1 MKTENIIVFD
11 TTLRDGEQSPGV
23 SMSVDDKIE
32 IAKQLENFGVD
43 VIEAGFAFA
52 SPADFEAITK
62 ISKVL
67 KNSTI
72 CSLAR
77 ATQKDIDCAYEALKN
92 ANKKRIHTFIAT
104 SDIHLKY
111 KLKKTQDEIVEII
124 KNSVSYAKSK
134 CDDIE
139 WSAEDATRTNI
150 GYLIKCVKTA
160 IQSGATTINLPDT
173 VGYCYPQEYQKMFE
187 KVISEVGKEIDI
199 SNVIFS
205 THCHNDLGMATANA
219 ISGVIG
225 GARQIEC
232 CINGIGERAGNT
244 ATEEIVMAFKVRKEL
259 GFDTNIDTKQ
269 IKKMSDKILDISGFA
284 IQPNKAIVGKNAF
297 LHESGIHQDG
307 VLKNK
312 STYEIIDPAYVGI
325 KVDNIVL
332 GKLSGRSALK
342 AKLDEMGYKF
352 DEEQI
357 NQIFI
362 KFKEIAGRK
371 KFIVEEDIKRIMK
384 DYGFINLQ

>member
-1 MKTENIIVFD
+1 MKTDNIIIFD

-23 SMSVDDKIE
+23 SMSVDDKIN
-32 IAKQLENFGVD
+32 IAIQLEKMGVD

-52 SPADFEAITK
+52 SPADFEAIQK
-62 ISKVL
+62 ISQVV
-67 KNSTI
+67 KNATI

-111 KLKKTQDEIVEII
+111 KLKKTQDEVIEMV

-134 CDDIE
+134 CSDIE
-139 WSAEDATRTNI
+139 WSAEDATRTEI
-150 GYLIKCVKTA
+150 GFLIKCVKTA

-187 KVISEVGKEIDI
+187 NVITEVNKEIDT
-199 SNVIFS
+199 SNIIFS

-219 ISGVIG
+219 ISGAIG

-244 ATEEIVMAFKVRKEL
+244 AMEEVVMAFKVKKGL
-259 GFDTNIDTKQ
+259 GFDTNIDTKK
-269 IKKMSDKILDISGFA
+269 IKKISDTIRDISGFT

-307 VLKNK
+307 VLKHK
-312 STYEIIDPAYVGI
+312 STYEIIDPANVGI
-325 KVDNIVL
+325 KTDNIVL

-342 AKLDEMGYKF
+342 AKIETMGYKF
-352 DEEQI
+352 SEEQI
-357 NQIFI
+357 NKIFV
-362 KFKEIAGRK
+362 KFKEIASRK
-371 KFIVEEDIKRIMK
+371 KFVVEEDIERIMK
-384 DYGFINLQ
+384 DCGFINL

>member
-1 MKTENIIVFD
+1 MRTKNIIVFD

-23 SMSVDDKIE
+23 SMSVEDKVN
-32 IAKQLENFGVD
+32 IAIQLEKMGVD

-52 SPADFEAITK
+52 SPADFEAIQK
-62 ISKVL
+62 ISKVV

-77 ATQKDIDCAYEALKN
+77 ATKKDIDCAAEALKN
-92 ANKKRIHTFIAT
+92 ARKKRIHTFIAT

-111 KLKKTQDEIVEII
+111 KLKKTRKEVIEMIRD
-124 KNSVSYAKSK
+124 SVSYAKSK
-134 CDDIE
+134 CDDVE
-139 WSAEDATRTNI
+139 WSAEDSTRTEI
-150 GYLIKCVKTA
+150 SYLIKCVKAA
-160 IQSGATTINLPDT
+160 IQAGATTINLPDT
-173 VGYCYPQEYQKMFE
+173 VGYCYPQEYRKMFE
-187 KVISEVGKEIDI
+187 TVIKKVGKEIDI

-219 ISGVIG
+219 ISGAMG

-244 ATEEIVMAFKVRKEL
+244 ATEEVIMAFKVRKGI
-259 GFDTNIDTKQ
+259 GFDTRINTKQ
-269 IKKMSDKILDISGFA
+269 IKKISDIIRDISGFA

-312 STYEIIDPAYVGI
+312 STYEIIDPADVGI
-325 KVDNIVL
+325 EEDNIVL
-332 GKLSGRSALK
+332 GKLSGRSALT
-342 AKLDEMGYKF
+342 AKIVAMGYKF
-352 DEEQI
+352 SEEQI
-357 NQIFI
+357 NYLFI
-362 KFKEIAGRK
+362 KFKDLASRRK
-371 KFIVEEDIKRIMK
+371 FVVDDDIRRMIK
-384 DYGFINLQ
+384 GCFC

>member
-1 MKTENIIVFD
+1 MKTNIIIFD

-23 SMSVDDKIE
+23 SMSIDDKIN
-32 IAKQLENFGVD
+32 IAIQLESFGVD

-52 SPADFEAITK
+52 SPVDFEAIQK
-62 ISKVL
+62 ISDVV

-77 ATQKDIDCAYEALKN
+77 ATQKDIDYAYEALKK

-111 KLKKTQDEIVEII
+111 KLKKT
-124 KNSVSYAKSK
+124 KNEVIDMIRESVSYAKSK
-134 CDDIE
+134 CNDIE
-139 WSAEDATRTNI
+139 WSAEDSTRTEIN
-150 GYLIKCVKTA
+150 YLIECVKTA
-160 IQSGATTINLPDT
+160 IQAGATTINLPDT
-173 VGYCYPQEYQKMFE
+173 VGYCYPQEYQRMFE
-187 KVISEVGKEIDI
+187 NVISEVGKETDI

-205 THCHNDLGMATANA
+205 THCHDDLGMATANSL
-219 ISGVIG
+219 SGVIG

-244 ATEEIVMAFKVRKEL
+244 ATEEIVMAFKIRPEL
-259 GFDTNIDTKQ
+259 DFNTNIITRQ
-269 IKKMSDKILDISGFA
+269 IKKMSDMISDISGFV
-284 IQPNKAIVGKNAF
+284 IQPNKAIVGRNAF

-312 STYEIIDPAYVGI
+312 STYEIIDPADVGI
-325 KVDNIVL
+325 ETNNIVL

-342 AKLDEMGYKF
+342 SKIEEMGYKF
-352 DEEQI
+352 DEDQI
-357 NQIFI
+357 NKIFV
-362 KFKEIAGRK
+362 KFKEIASRK
-371 KFIVEEDIKRIMK
+371 KFIVEEDIDRMVKEC
-384 DYGFINLQ
+384 GF

>member
-1 MKTENIIVFD
+1 MKTKNIIVFD

-23 SMSVDDKIE
+23 SMSVEDKVN
-32 IAKQLENFGVD
+32 IAIQLEKMGVN

-52 SPADFEAITK
+52 SPADFEAIQK
-62 ISKVL
+62 ISEVV

-77 ATQKDIDCAYEALKN
+77 ATKKDIDCAAEALKN
-92 ANKKRIHTFIAT
+92 AHKKRIHTFIAT

-111 KLKKTQDEIVEII
+111 KLKKTRKEVIEMI

-139 WSAEDATRTNI
+139 WSAEDATRTEI
-150 GYLIKCVKTA
+150 DFLIKCVKTA
-160 IQSGATTINLPDT
+160 IQTGATTINLPDT

-187 KVISEVGKEIDI
+187 NVIKEVSKDVDI
-199 SNVIFS
+199 SKVIFS

-219 ISGVIG
+219 ISGAMG

-269 IKKMSDKILDISGFA
+269 IKKMSDIIRDISGFS

-312 STYEIIDPAYVGI
+312 STYEIIDPKDVGI
-325 KVDNIVL
+325 EDDNIVL
-332 GKLSGRSALK
+332 GKLSGRSALT
-342 AKLDEMGYKF
+342 AKIVEMGYKF
-352 DEEQI
+352 TEEQI
-357 NQIFI
+357 NQIFV
-362 KFKEIAGRK
+362 KFKEIASRK
-371 KFIVEEDIKRIMK
+371 KFVVEEDIERIIK
-384 DYGFINLQ
+384 ECGF

>member
-1 MKTENIIVFD
+1 MKTEKIVIFD

-23 SMSVDDKIE
+23 SMSVNDKVNVAI
-32 IAKQLENFGVD
+32 QLEKMGVD

-52 SPADFEAITK
+52 SPADFEAIQK
-62 ISKVL
+62 ISKVV
-67 KNSTI
+67 KNSII

-139 WSAEDATRTNI
+139 WSAEDATRTEINF
-150 GYLIKCVKTA
+150 LIKCVKTA
-160 IQSGATTINLPDT
+160 IQAGATTINLPDT

-187 KVISEVGKEIDI
+187 RVINAVGKEIDI
-199 SNVIFS
+199 SNIIFS

-219 ISGVIG
+219 LAGVIG
-225 GARQIEC
+225 GARQVEC
-232 CINGIGERAGNT
+232 CVNGIGERAGNT
-244 ATEEIVMAFKVRKEL
+244 AMEEIVMIFKTKKCFA
-259 GFDTNIDTKQ
+259 FDTNIDTKQ
-269 IKKMSDKILDISGFA
+269 IKQISDTIRDISGFA

-312 STYEIIDPAYVGI
+312 STYEIINPEDVGI
-325 KVDNIVL
+325 KTENIVL

-342 AKLDEMGYKF
+342 AKVDEMGYKF
-352 DEEQI
+352 TDEQI
-357 NQIFI
+357 NQIFV
-362 KFKEIAGRK
+362 KFKEISGRK
-371 KFIVEEDIKRIMK
+371 KFIVDEDIERIIK
-384 DYGFINLQ
+384 DCCF

>member
-1 MKTENIIVFD
+1 MKTDKVIVFD

-23 SMSVDDKIE
+23 AMSIEDKVN
-32 IAKQLENFGVD
+32 IAVRLEKIGVD

-52 SPADFEAITK
+52 SPADFEAIHR
-62 ISKVL
+62 ISKVVN
-67 KNSTI
+67 KSTI

-77 ATQKDIDCAYEALKN
+77 ATKKDIDCAAEALKD
-92 ANKKRIHTFIAT
+92 ACKKRIHTFIAT

-111 KLKKTQDEIVEII
+111 KLKKTQDEVIEMI
-124 KNSVSYAKSK
+124 KESVSYAKTK
-134 CDDIE
+134 CDDVE
-139 WSAEDATRTNI
+139 WSAEDATRTEI

-160 IQSGATTINLPDT
+160 IQAGATTINLPDT

-187 KVISEVGKEIDI
+187 IVIKKVSKEIDI

-205 THCHNDLGMATANA
+205 THCHNDLGMATANS
-219 ISGVIG
+219 ISGAIG

-244 ATEEIVMAFKVRKEL
+244 AMEEVVMAFKVRKEL
-259 GFDTNIDTKQ
+259 GFDTDIDTKQ
-269 IKKMSDKILDISGFA
+269 IKEISDTIRDISGFV

-312 STYEIIDPAYVGI
+312 STYEIIDPQDVGI
-325 KVDNIVL
+325 KIDNIVL

-342 AKLDEMGYKF
+342 AKVGEMGYKF
-352 DEEQI
+352 TEEQI
-357 NQIFI
+357 NYLFI
-362 KFKEIAGRK
+362 KFKDLASRRK
-371 KFIVEEDIKRIMK
+371 FVIEDDIRRM
-384 DYGFINLQ
+384 INDCFC

>member
-1 MKTENIIVFD
+1 MKTNNIIVFD

-23 SMSVDDKIE
+23 SMSVDEKIE

-52 SPADFEAITK
+52 SPADFEAIAK

-77 ATQKDIDCAYEALKN
+77 ATKNDIDCAHEAIKD
-92 ANKKRIHTFIAT
+92 ADKKRIHTFIAT

-111 KLKKTQDEIVEII
+111 KLKKTQDEVIEMI
-124 KNSVSYAKSK
+124 KNSVSYAKTK
-134 CDDIE
+134 CNDIE
-139 WSAEDATRTNI
+139 WSAEDATRTEI
-150 GYLIKCVKTA
+150 GFLIKCVKTA
-160 IQSGATTINLPDT
+160 IQAGATTINLPDT

-187 KVISEVGKEIDI
+187 NVIKEVSKEIDF

-205 THCHNDLGMATANA
+205 THCHNDLGMATANS
-219 ISGVIG
+219 ISGAIG

-244 ATEEIVMAFKVRKEL
+244 ATEEIAMTFRVRPEL
-259 GFDTNIDTKQ
+259 GFDTNIDTRQ
-269 IKKMSDKILDISGFA
+269 IKQMSDKIRDISGFV

-312 STYEIIDPAYVGI
+312 STYEIIDPADVGI

-342 AKLDEMGYKF
+342 AKIEEMGYKLT
-352 DEEQI
+352 DKQI

-384 DYGFINLQ
+384 DCSFISLQ

>member
-1 MKTENIIVFD
+1 MKTEKIVVFD

-23 SMSVDDKIE
+23 SMSVEDKVN
-32 IAKQLENFGVD
+32 IAIQLEKMGVD

-52 SPADFEAITK
+52 SPADFEAIQK
-62 ISKVL
+62 ISTVV

-77 ATQKDIDCAYEALKN
+77 ATQKDIDCAYDALKK

-111 KLKKTQDEIVEII
+111 KLKKTQDEVIEMI
-124 KNSVSYAKSK
+124 KNSVSYAKTK

-139 WSAEDATRTNI
+139 WSAEDATRTEI
-150 GYLIKCVKTA
+150 SFLIKCVKTA
-160 IQSGATTINLPDT
+160 IQAGATTINLPDT

-187 KVISEVGKEIDI
+187 NVIKEVSKDIDI
-199 SNVIFS
+199 SKVIFS
-205 THCHNDLGMATANA
+205 THCRNYLGMATANA
-219 ISGVIG
+219 ISGAIG

-244 ATEEIVMAFKVRKEL
+244 ATEEVVMAFKVRKEL
-259 GFDTNIDTKQ
+259 GFDANINTKQ
-269 IKKMSDKILDISGFA
+269 IKQMSDIIRDISGFA

-312 STYEIIDPAYVGI
+312 STYEIIDPADVGI
-325 KVDNIVL
+325 KADNIVL
-332 GKLSGRSALK
+332 GKLSGRSALRTK
-342 AKLDEMGYKF
+342 IEEIGYKLT
-352 DEEQI
+352 DKQI

-384 DYGFINLQ
+384 DCGFINLQ

>member
-1 MKTENIIVFD
+1 MKTEKIVVFD

-23 SMSVDDKIE
+23 SMSVDDKIN
-32 IAKQLENFGVD
+32 IAIQLEKMGVD

-52 SPADFEAITK
+52 SPADFEAIQK
-62 ISKVL
+62 ISQVA

-77 ATQKDIDCAYEALKN
+77 AMEKDIDCAYDAVKS

-111 KLKKTQDEIVEII
+111 KLKKTQDEVIEMI

-139 WSAEDATRTNI
+139 WSAEDATRTEI
-150 GYLIKCVKTA
+150 SFLIKCVKTA
-160 IQSGATTINLPDT
+160 IHAGATTINLPDT
-173 VGYCYPQEYQKMFE
+173 VGYCYPQEYQKMFQN
-187 KVISEVGKEIDI
+187 VIKEVSMEIDI

-219 ISGVIG
+219 ISGVTG

-244 ATEEIVMAFKVRKEL
+244 AMEEVVMAFKVRKEL

-269 IKKMSDKILDISGFA
+269 IKKISDTIRDVSGFV
-284 IQPNKAIVGKNAF
+284 IQPNKAIIGKNAF

-307 VLKNK
+307 VLKHK
-312 STYEIIDPAYVGI
+312 STYEIIDPADVGI
-325 KVDNIVL
+325 TANNIVL
-332 GKLSGRSALK
+332 GKLSGRSALT
-342 AKLDEMGYKF
+342 AKVAEMGYKF
-352 DEEQI
+352 TDEQI
-357 NQIFI
+357 NQIFV
-362 KFKEIAGRK
+362 KFKEIASRK
-371 KFIVEEDIKRIMK
+371 KFVVEEDIERIIQ
-384 DYGFINLQ
+384 DCRFVDL

>member
-1 MKTENIIVFD
+1 MKTKNIIVFD

-23 SMSVDDKIE
+23 SMSVEDKVN
-32 IAKQLENFGVD
+32 IAIQFEKMGVD
-43 VIEAGFAFA
+43 IIEAGFAFA
-52 SPADFEAITK
+52 SPADFEAIQR
-62 ISKVL
+62 ISKVV
-67 KNSTI
+67 KKSTI

-77 ATQKDIDCAYEALKN
+77 ATRKDIDCAYEALKN
-92 ANKKRIHTFIAT
+92 ADKKRIHTFIAT

-111 KLKKTQDEIVEII
+111 KLKKTQNEVIEMIRE
-124 KNSVSYAKSK
+124 SVSYAKSK

-139 WSAEDATRTNI
+139 WSAEDATRTDI
-150 GYLIKCVKTA
+150 DYLIKCVKTA
-160 IQSGATTINLPDT
+160 IQAGATTINLPDT

-187 KVISEVGKEIDI
+187 NVIKEINKEMDI

-205 THCHNDLGMATANA
+205 THCHNDLGMATANS
-219 ISGVIG
+219 ISGAIG

-232 CINGIGERAGNT
+232 CINGIGERAGNS
-244 ATEEIVMAFKVRKEL
+244 AMEEVVMAFKVRKEL

-269 IKKMSDKILDISGFA
+269 IKKMSDKIRDISGFV

-312 STYEIIDPAYVGI
+312 STYEIINPVDVGI
-325 KVDNIVL
+325 TTENIVL

-342 AKLDEMGYKF
+342 AKIEEIGYKLT
-352 DEEQI
+352 DEQI
-357 NQIFI
+357 NQIFV
-362 KFKEIAGRK
+362 KFKEVASRK
-371 KFIVEEDIKRIMK
+371 KFIVDEDIERIMK
-384 DYGFINLQ
+384 DCGLIGL

>member
-1 MKTENIIVFD
+1 MKTNNIIIFD

-62 ISKVL
+62 ISKVV

-77 ATQKDIDCAYEALKN
+77 ATEKDIDCAYEALKN

-111 KLKKTQDEIVEII
+111 KLKKTQDEVIEMI
-124 KNSVSYAKSK
+124 KNSVSYAKTK
-134 CDDIE
+134 CNDIE
-139 WSAEDATRTNI
+139 WSAEDATRTEI
-150 GYLIKCVKTA
+150 GFLTKCVKTA
-160 IQSGATTINLPDT
+160 IQAGATTINLPDT

-187 KVISEVGKEIDI
+187 KVISEVGKDVDI
-199 SNVIFS
+199 SKVIFS

-244 ATEEIVMAFKVRKEL
+244 ATEEVVMAFKVRKEL
-259 GFDTNIDTKQ
+259 GFDTNIDTRQ
-269 IKKMSDKILDISGFA
+269 IKQMSDKIRDISGFV

-312 STYEIIDPAYVGI
+312 STYEIIDPADVGI
-325 KVDNIVL
+325 TTDNIVL

-342 AKLDEMGYKF
+342 AKIDEMGYKF

-357 NQIFI
+357 NKIFV

-371 KFIVEEDIKRIMK
+371 KFIVEEDIERIMK
-384 DYGFINLQ
+384 DCGFIGL

>member
-1 MKTENIIVFD
+1 MKTNNIIIFD

-23 SMSVDDKIE
+23 SMSVQDKVS
-32 IAKQLENFGVD
+32 IAIQLEKMGVD

-52 SPADFEAITK
+52 SPADFEAIAK
-62 ISKVL
+62 ISKVV

-77 ATQKDIDCAYEALKN
+77 ATQKDIDCAYEAIKN

-111 KLKKTQDEIVEII
+111 KLKKTQDEVIEMI

-134 CDDIE
+134 CEDIE
-139 WSAEDATRTNI
+139 WSAEDATRTEI
-150 GYLIKCVKTA
+150 GFLIKCVKTA
-160 IQSGATTINLPDT
+160 IQAGATTINLPDT

-199 SNVIFS
+199 SKVVFS
-205 THCHNDLGMATANA
+205 THCHNDLGMATANS
-219 ISGVIG
+219 ISGAIG

-244 ATEEIVMAFKVRKEL
+244 AMEEVVMAFKVRKEL
-259 GFDTNIDTKQ
+259 GFDTNIDTRQ
-269 IKKMSDKILDISGFA
+269 IKQMSDKIRDISGFA

-312 STYEIIDPAYVGI
+312 STYEIIDPADVGI

-332 GKLSGRSALK
+332 GKLSGRSALT
-342 AKLDEMGYKF
+342 AKIDEIGYKF

-357 NQIFI
+357 NKIFV

-371 KFIVEEDIKRIMK
+371 KFIVEEDIERIMK
-384 DYGFINLQ
+384 DCGLIGL

>member
-1 MKTENIIVFD
+1 MKTEKIVVFD

-23 SMSVDDKIE
+23 SMSVADKVN
-32 IAKQLENFGVD
+32 IAVQLEKMGVD

-52 SPADFEAITK
+52 SPADFEAIQK
-62 ISKVL
+62 ISKVV

-77 ATQKDIDCAYEALKN
+77 ATQKDIDYAYDALKY

-111 KLKKTQDEIVEII
+111 KLKKTQDDVIEMI

-134 CDDIE
+134 CNDIE
-139 WSAEDATRTNI
+139 WSAEDATRTEI
-150 GYLIKCVKTA
+150 GFLIKCVKTA
-160 IQSGATTINLPDT
+160 IQAGATTINLPDT
-173 VGYCYPQEYQKMFE
+173 VGFCYPQEYQKMFE
-187 KVISEVGKEIDI
+187 NVIKEVSKDIDI
-199 SNVIFS
+199 SKVIFS

-219 ISGVIG
+219 ISGAIG

-244 ATEEIVMAFKVRKEL
+244 ATEEVVMAFKVRKEL

-269 IKKMSDKILDISGFA
+269 IKKISDTIRDISGFA

-312 STYEIIDPAYVGI
+312 STYEIIDPKDVGI
-325 KVDNIVL
+325 MADNIVL

-342 AKLDEMGYKF
+342 AKIEEMGYKF
-352 DEEQI
+352 TDEQI
-357 NQIFI
+357 NRIFV

-371 KFIVEEDIKRIMK
+371 KIIVDEDIKKIMK
-384 DYGFINLQ
+384 DCRFISL

>member
-1 MKTENIIVFD
+1 
-11 TTLRDGEQSPGV
+11 
-23 SMSVDDKIE
+23 MSVDDKVNVAI
-32 IAKQLENFGVD
+32 QLEKMGVD

-52 SPADFEAITK
+52 SPADFEAIQK
-62 ISKVL
+62 ISKVV

-111 KLKKTQDEIVEII
+111 KLKKTQDEIIEII

-139 WSAEDATRTNI
+139 WSAEDATRTEINF
-150 GYLIKCVKTA
+150 LIKCVKTA
-160 IQSGATTINLPDT
+160 IQAGATTINLPDT
-173 VGYCYPQEYQKMFE
+173 VGFCCPQEYKRMFIS
-187 KVISEVGKEIDI
+187 VISEVEKEIDV

-219 ISGVIG
+219 LAGVIG
-225 GARQIEC
+225 GARQVEC
-232 CINGIGERAGNT
+232 CVNGIGERAGNT
-244 ATEEIVMAFKVRKEL
+244 AMEEIVMIFKTKKCFA
-259 GFDTNIDTKQ
+259 FDTNIDAKQ
-269 IKKMSDKILDISGFA
+269 IKKISDTIRDISGFV

-297 LHESGIHQDG
+297 IHESGIHQDG

-312 STYEIIDPAYVGI
+312 STYEIINPADVGI
-325 KVDNIVL
+325 KTDNIVL

-342 AKLDEMGYKF
+342 AKIEEMGYSF
-352 DEEQI
+352 AEEQI
-357 NQIFI
+357 NQIFV
-362 KFKEIAGRK
+362 KFKEIASRK
-371 KFIVEEDIKRIMK
+371 KFVVEEDIERIIV
-384 DYGFINLQ
+384 DYGF

>member
-1 MKTENIIVFD
+1 MKTENIIIFD

-23 SMSVDDKIE
+23 TMSDEDKVN
-32 IAKQLENFGVD
+32 IAIQLENMGVD

-62 ISKVL
+62 ISKVV

-77 ATQKDIDCAYEALKN
+77 ATEKDIDCAYEALKN

-111 KLKKTQDEIVEII
+111 KLKKTKEEVIEMI
-124 KNSVSYAKSK
+124 KESVSYAKSK
-134 CDDIE
+134 CNDIE
-139 WSAEDATRTNI
+139 WSAEDATRTEI
-150 GYLIKCVKTA
+150 DYLIECVKTA
-160 IQSGATTINLPDT
+160 IQAGATTINLPDT

-187 KVISEVGKEIDI
+187 KVISEVCKEIDI
-199 SNVIFS
+199 SKVVFS
-205 THCHNDLGMATANA
+205 THCHNDLGMATANS
-219 ISGVIG
+219 ISGAMG

-259 GFDTNIDTKQ
+259 GFDTNIDTRQ
-269 IKKMSDKILDISGFA
+269 IKQMSDKIRDISGFV

-312 STYEIIDPAYVGI
+312 STYEIMDPKDVGI
-325 KVDNIVL
+325 ETNNIIL
-332 GKLSGRSALK
+332 GKLSGRSALRTK
-342 AKLDEMGYKF
+342 IEEMGYKF
-352 DEEQI
+352 SEEQI

-362 KFKEIAGRK
+362 KFKEIAARK
-371 KFIVEEDIKRIMK
+371 KFVVDEDIIRIMK
-384 DYGFINLQ
+384 DCGFIGL

>member
-1 MKTENIIVFD
+1 MKKENIIIFD

-23 SMSVDDKIE
+23 TMSDEDKVN
-32 IAKQLENFGVD
+32 IAIQLENMGVD

-62 ISKVL
+62 ISKVV

-77 ATQKDIDCAYEALKN
+77 ATEKDIDCAYEALKN

-111 KLKKTQDEIVEII
+111 KLKKTKEEVIEMI
-124 KNSVSYAKSK
+124 KESVSYAKSK
-134 CDDIE
+134 CNDIE
-139 WSAEDATRTNI
+139 WSAEDATRTEI
-150 GYLIKCVKTA
+150 DYLIECVKTA
-160 IQSGATTINLPDT
+160 IQAGATTINLPDT

-187 KVISEVGKEIDI
+187 KVISEVCKEIDI
-199 SNVIFS
+199 SKVVFS
-205 THCHNDLGMATANA
+205 THCHNDLGMATANS
-219 ISGVIG
+219 ISGAMG

-259 GFDTNIDTKQ
+259 GFDTNIDTRQ
-269 IKKMSDKILDISGFA
+269 IKQMSDKIRDISGFV

-312 STYEIIDPAYVGI
+312 STYEIMDPKDVGI
-325 KVDNIVL
+325 ETNNIIL
-332 GKLSGRSALK
+332 GKLSGRSALRTK
-342 AKLDEMGYKF
+342 IEEMGYKF
-352 DEEQI
+352 SEEQI

-362 KFKEIAGRK
+362 KFKEIAARK
-371 KFIVEEDIKRIMK
+371 KFVVDEDIIRIMK
-384 DYGFINLQ
+384 DCGFIGL

>member
-1 MKTENIIVFD
+1 MKTEKIVVFD

-23 SMSVDDKIE
+23 SMSVEDKVN
-32 IAKQLENFGVD
+32 IAIQLEKMGVD

-52 SPADFEAITK
+52 SPADFEAIQK
-62 ISKVL
+62 ISTVV

-77 ATQKDIDCAYEALKN
+77 ATQKDIDCAYEALKK

-111 KLKKTQDEIVEII
+111 KLKKTQDEVIEMI
-124 KNSVSYAKSK
+124 KNSVSYAKTK

-139 WSAEDATRTNI
+139 WSAEDATRTEI
-150 GYLIKCVKTA
+150 SFLIKCVKTA
-160 IQSGATTINLPDT
+160 IQAGATTINLPDT

-187 KVISEVGKEIDI
+187 NVIKEVSKDIDI
-199 SNVIFS
+199 SKVIFS

-219 ISGVIG
+219 ISGAIG

-244 ATEEIVMAFKVRKEL
+244 ATEEVVMAFKVRKEL
-259 GFDTNIDTKQ
+259 GFDANIYTKQ
-269 IKKMSDKILDISGFA
+269 IKQMSDIIRDISGFA

-312 STYEIIDPAYVGI
+312 STYEIIDPADVGI
-325 KVDNIVL
+325 KADNIVL
-332 GKLSGRSALK
+332 GKLSGRSALRTK
-342 AKLDEMGYKF
+342 IEEIGYKLT
-352 DEEQI
+352 DKQI

-384 DYGFINLQ
+384 DCGFINLQ

>member
-1 MKTENIIVFD
+1 MKTEKIVIFD

-23 SMSVDDKIE
+23 SMSVDDKVN
-32 IAKQLENFGVD
+32 IAVQLEKMGVD

-52 SPADFEAITK
+52 SPADFEAIQK
-62 ISKVL
+62 ISKVV
-67 KNSTI
+67 KNATI

-77 ATQKDIDCAYEALKN
+77 ATQKDIDCAYDALKY

-111 KLKKTQDEIVEII
+111 KLKKTQEEIIEII
-124 KNSVSYAKSK
+124 KASVSYARNL
-134 CDDIE
+134 CDDVE
-139 WSAEDATRTNI
+139 WSAEDATRTEI
-150 GYLIKCVKTA
+150 GFLIKCVKTA
-160 IQSGATTINLPDT
+160 IQAGATTINLPDT
-173 VGYCYPQEYQKMFE
+173 VGFCCPQEYQQMFE
-187 KVISEVGKEIDI
+187 NVIKEVGKDVDI
-199 SNVIFS
+199 SKVIFS

-219 ISGVIG
+219 ISGAIG

-232 CINGIGERAGNT
+232 CINCIGERAGNT
-244 ATEEIVMAFKVRKEL
+244 ATEEVVMAFKVRKEL

-269 IKKMSDKILDISGFA
+269 IKKISDTICDISGFV

-307 VLKNK
+307 VLKHK
-312 STYEIIDPAYVGI
+312 STYEIINPVDVGI
-325 KVDNIVL
+325 TTENIVL

-342 AKLDEMGYKF
+342 AKIEEIGYKLT
-352 DEEQI
+352 DEQI

-362 KFKEIAGRK
+362 KFKEIASRK
-371 KFIVEEDIKRIMK
+371 KFVVEKDIERIMK
-384 DYGFINLQ
+384 DCGFISLQ

>member
-1 MKTENIIVFD
+1 MKTNNIIIFD

-23 SMSVDDKIE
+23 SMSVDDKVS
-32 IAKQLENFGVD
+32 IAIQLENMGVD

-52 SPADFEAITK
+52 SPADFKAIQK
-62 ISKVL
+62 ISTVV

-77 ATQKDIDCAYEALKN
+77 ATQKDIDCAYEALKS

-111 KLKKTQDEIVEII
+111 KLKKTQDEVIEMI
-124 KNSVSYAKSK
+124 KNSVSYAKTK
-134 CDDIE
+134 CNDIE
-139 WSAEDATRTNI
+139 WSAEDATRTEI
-150 GYLIKCVKTA
+150 GFLIKCVSIA
-160 IQSGATTINLPDT
+160 IQAGATTINLPDT

-187 KVISEVGKEIDI
+187 NVIEEVGKEIDV

-219 ISGVIG
+219 ISGAIG

-244 ATEEIVMAFKVRKEL
+244 ATEEVVMAFKVRKEL

-269 IKKMSDKILDISGFA
+269 IKKMSDKIRDISGFV

-312 STYEIIDPAYVGI
+312 STYEIIDPKDVGI
-325 KVDNIVL
+325 KTDNIVL
-332 GKLSGRSALK
+332 GKLSGRSALT
-342 AKLDEMGYKF
+342 AKIEEMGYKF

-357 NQIFI
+357 NKIFV
-362 KFKEIAGRK
+362 KFKEIASRK
-371 KFIVEEDIKRIMK
+371 KFVVEEDIERIMK
-384 DYGFINLQ
+384 DCGFISV

>member
-1 MKTENIIVFD
+1 MKTEKIVIFD

-23 SMSVDDKIE
+23 SMSVEDKVN
-32 IAKQLENFGVD
+32 IAVQLEKMGVD

-52 SPADFEAITK
+52 SPADFDAIQK
-62 ISKVL
+62 ISQVVK
-67 KNSTI
+67 KSTI

-77 ATQKDIDCAYEALKN
+77 ATKKDIDCADEALKN

-111 KLKKTQDEIVEII
+111 KLKRTQDEVIEMI

-139 WSAEDATRTNI
+139 WSAEDATRTEI
-150 GYLIKCVKTA
+150 GFLIKCVKTA
-160 IQSGATTINLPDT
+160 IQAGATTINLPDT

-187 KVISEVGKEIDI
+187 NVIKEVSKYVDI

-219 ISGVIG
+219 LAGVIG
-225 GARQIEC
+225 GARQVEC
-232 CINGIGERAGNT
+232 CVNGIGERAGNT
-244 ATEEIVMAFKVRKEL
+244 AMEEIVMIFKTKKCFA
-259 GFDTNIDTKQ
+259 FDTNIDTKQ
-269 IKKMSDKILDISGFA
+269 IKQISDTIRDISGFA

-312 STYEIIDPAYVGI
+312 STYEIINPEDVGI
-325 KVDNIVL
+325 KTENIVL

-342 AKLDEMGYKF
+342 AKVDEMGYKF
-352 DEEQI
+352 TDEQI
-357 NQIFI
+357 NQIFV
-362 KFKEIAGRK
+362 KFKEISGRK
-371 KFIVEEDIKRIMK
+371 KFIVDEDIERIIK
-384 DYGFINLQ
+384 DCCF

>member
-1 MKTENIIVFD
+1 MKTEKIVIFD

-23 SMSVDDKIE
+23 SMSVDDKVNVAI
-32 IAKQLENFGVD
+32 QLEKMGVN

-52 SPADFEAITK
+52 SPADFEAIQK
-62 ISKVL
+62 ISQVV
-67 KNSTI
+67 KNSVI

-111 KLKKTQDEIVEII
+111 KLKKTQDEIIEII
-124 KNSVSYAKSK
+124 KSSVSYAKSK

-139 WSAEDATRTNI
+139 WSAEDATRTEINF
-150 GYLIKCVKTA
+150 LIQCVKTA
-160 IQSGATTINLPDT
+160 IQAGATTINLPDT
-173 VGYCYPQEYQKMFE
+173 VGFCCPQEYKRMFIS
-187 KVISEVGKEIDI
+187 VISEVEKEIDV

-219 ISGVIG
+219 LAGVIG
-225 GARQIEC
+225 GARQVEC
-232 CINGIGERAGNT
+232 CVNGIGERAGNT
-244 ATEEIVMAFKVRKEL
+244 AMEEIVMIFKTKKCF

-269 IKKMSDKILDISGFA
+269 IKYISDTISDISGFS

-312 STYEIIDPAYVGI
+312 RTYEIINPEDVGI
-325 KVDNIVL
+325 KTDNIVL

-342 AKLDEMGYKF
+342 AKIDEMNYNF
-352 DEEQI
+352 TDEQI
-357 NQIFI
+357 NQIFV
-362 KFKEIAGRK
+362 KFKDVASRK
-371 KFIVEEDIKRIMK
+371 KFIIEEDIKRMIK
-384 DYGFINLQ
+384 DCGF

>member
-1 MKTENIIVFD
+1 MKTHNIVVFD

-23 SMSVDDKIE
+23 SMSVEDKVE
-32 IAKQLENFGVD
+32 IAKQLEKFGVD

-62 ISKVL
+62 ISQEIKDVC
-67 KNSTI
+67 I

-77 ATQKDIDCAYEALKN
+77 ATRKDIDCAHEALKN
-92 ANKKRIHTFIAT
+92 AKNGRIHTFIAT

-111 KLKKTQDEIVEII
+111 KLKKTKEEVIEII
-124 KNSVSYAKSK
+124 KASVSYARNL
-134 CDDIE
+134 CDNIE
-139 WSAEDATRTNI
+139 WSAEDATRTDI
-150 GYLIKCVKTA
+150 DFLIKCVQTA
-160 IQSGATTINLPDT
+160 IDNGATTINLPDT
-173 VGYCYPQEYQKMFE
+173 VGFCYPQEYQQMFE
-187 KVISEVGKEIDI
+187 TVIANTKNDG
-199 SNVIFS
+199 VIFS
-205 THCHNDLGMATANA
+205 THCHNDLGMATANS
-219 ISGVIG
+219 ISGTIG

-232 CINGIGERAGNT
+232 CVNGIGERAGNT
-244 ATEEIVMAFKVRKEL
+244 ATEEIVMAFKVRKNL

-269 IKKMSDKILDISGFA
+269 IKQISDTICDISGFS

-312 STYEIIDPAYVGI
+312 STYEIIDPKDVGI
-325 KVDNIVL
+325 ETNNIVL

-342 AKLDEMGYKF
+342 AKIQEMGYKIEGE
-352 DEEQI
+352 DLKK
-357 NQIFI
+357 IFE

-371 KFIVEEDIKRIMK
+371 KFIVDEDIIRIMK
-384 DYGFINLQ
+384 DCGFIDL